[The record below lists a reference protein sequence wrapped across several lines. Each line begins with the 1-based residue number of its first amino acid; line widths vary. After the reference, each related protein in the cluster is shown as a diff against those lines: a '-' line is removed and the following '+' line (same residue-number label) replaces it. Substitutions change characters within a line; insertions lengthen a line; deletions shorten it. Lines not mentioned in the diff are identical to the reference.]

1 MKIGPSTGWL
11 FAVGVFDTGQQE
23 RFIKASGANIFEIC
37 LDGWADKRTTALTRS
52 KFGSETVGFRSIHL
66 PPITDRVPDISHIQH
81 VIDHQKPNVAVAHLE
96 KVGAD
101 YPIAVYEMLQHGLR
115 PLQVDLAIENMDKS
129 RDSGIRV
136 EDIVQVAHSVDLKFV
151 LDVQH
156 AYEEDPSMKYA
167 NDLYEG
173 LEDRLSHLHVSGESQ
188 ESNHCLL
195 HRSSNSDA
203 ILGFLETVLARKSV
217 SLILEGEYKTVDDL
231 SAEISFLRK
240 NLNQ

>member
-1 MKIGPSTGWL
+1 
-11 FAVGVFDTGQQE
+11 
-23 RFIKASGANIFEIC
+23 
-37 LDGWADKRTTALTRS
+37 
-52 KFGSETVGFRSIHL
+52 
-66 PPITDRVPDISHIQH
+66 
-81 VIDHQKPNVAVAHLE
+81 
-96 KVGAD
+96 
-101 YPIAVYEMLQHGLR
+101 
-115 PLQVDLAIENMDKS
+115 
-129 RDSGIRV
+129 
-136 EDIVQVAHSVDLKFV
+136 
-151 LDVQH
+151 
-156 AYEEDPSMKYA
+156 MKYA